1 MSTLQYI
8 WQHPVWILAIW
19 LVLINFVLFL
29 TMAIDKAKA
38 KRDKRRVPEAT
49 LVLMAL
55 LGGSI
60 GGIAGMWA
68 CRHKTRHFSFLV
80 GFPLILI
87 LQIVLAVFLIVKF

>member
-8 WQHPVWILAIW
+8 WQHPVWILVIW

-49 LVLMAL
+49 LFLMAL

-60 GGIAGMWA
+60 GGIAGMY
-68 CRHKTRHFSFLV
+68 CFRHKTKHMSFV
-80 GFPLILI
+80 IGFPAILI
-87 LQIVLAVFLIVKF
+87 LELALVIFIMLR